1 MTYISKEEKNAKAI
15 LLRALGKQY
24 GVKLTVARRH
34 HSTIELNI
42 AAGKI
47 DFFSE
52 YQGEKGFYGEN
63 YLSVNTFYIDEHFTG
78 ESKDFLIQ
86 AHNIL
91 NAGNHNNSDIMTD
104 YFDVGFYVDI
114 NIGNFKKPYQ
124 LTA

>member
-1 MTYISKEEKNAKAI
+1 MTYISKEEKTAKAI
-15 LLRALGKQY
+15 ALRALGKQY

-78 ESKDFLIQ
+78 ESKAFLLK
-86 AHNIL
+86 AFDIL
-91 NAGNHNNSDIMTD
+91 NNGNHNNSDIMID
-104 YFDVGFYVDI
+104 YFDIGFYVDI
-114 NIGNFKKPYQ
+114 NIGKYNKPYQ